1 MCNAQINKGMNKQ
14 TEMIF
19 DVIKNAFL
27 GLFGTPC
34 PDCVVCVE
42 YLWLHNKL
50 LQNRVVMITAV
61 LEVRWFQLPV
71 FLGVPLA
78 MVPEFLEAP
87 LGYRMSG
94 LSLSPG
100 GSQGLFSLYGLS
112 SRGAE
117 LLKGWIRPPEYK
129 SGSCQAFQRLR
140 PGAISVPLLPP
151 SFS

>member
-1 MCNAQINKGMNKQ
+1 MPFSDCSVHLALTVLFVLSIYGCITNYCK
-14 TEMIF
+14 TE
-19 DVIKNAFL
+19 
-27 GLFGTPC
+27 
-34 PDCVVCVE
+34 
-42 YLWLHNKL
+42 WL
-50 LQNRVVMITAV
+50 ITTAA

-78 MVPEFLEAP
+78 MGPEFLEAP

-100 GSQGLFSLYGLS
+100 GSQGLSSLYGLS

-117 LLKGWIRPPEYK
+117 LLKGWLRSPEYK

-140 PGAISVPLLPP
+140 PGTISVPLLPP